1 MNRRRVIPIVLLLL
15 VILVTAFV
23 MLRRNGNTGPF
34 EGSGTVEATE
44 SELGFTA
51 AGRIEVVTVVEGDTV
66 ARGAELARLDQ
77 SELAARRDQA
87 AATAASAE
95 ASLLELQRGSRPEEL
110 RQAEAAAQGAAF
122 DAKTAERSAIRA
134 RELHAKQVLSDQE
147 LDQAENALGM
157 ARTRE
162 VQTREALVL
171 AKAGPRKERVDA
183 ARANAAAANA
193 TVRALDATIA
203 NTVIHAPFPGVIT
216 VRQHHPGEIV
226 QPGAPVLTLLDRTD
240 RWVKVYVPETRIGS
254 VHVGQAAHITTDTF
268 PGRRYPGRVSY
279 VSSEAEFTPK
289 TVQTREERVK
299 LVYAVKV
306 RIEGDPS
313 YELKPGMPAD
323 VGLETGR

>member
-1 MNRRRVIPIVLLLL
+1 MNRRRVIPIVLVLL

-51 AGRIEVVTVVEGDTV
+51 AGRIDMVAVVEGDTV

-95 ASLLELQRGSRPEEL
+95 ASLLELQRGSRPEEI
-110 RQAEAAAQGAAF
+110 RQAEAAAQGAEF
-122 DAKTAERSAIRA
+122 DAKTAERSAVRA

-147 LDQAENALGM
+147 LDQAENALGL

-162 VQTREALVL
+162 VQTREALRL

-323 VGLETGR
+323 VGLEAAR

>member
-1 MNRRRVIPIVLLLL
+1 MNRRRVIPIILVLL

-51 AGRIEVVTVVEGDTV
+51 AGRIDMVAVVEGDTV

-110 RQAEAAAQGAAF
+110 RQAEAAAQGAEF
-122 DAKTAERSAIRA
+122 DAKTAERSAVRA

-147 LDQAENALGM
+147 LDQAENALGL

-162 VQTREALVL
+162 VQTREALRL

-323 VGLETGR
+323 VGLEVAR

>member
-162 VQTREALVL
+162 VQTREALQL

-323 VGLETGR
+323 VGLEAGR

>member
-51 AGRIEVVTVVEGDTV
+51 AGRIDMVAVVEGDTV

-110 RQAEAAAQGAAF
+110 RQAEAAAQGAEF
-122 DAKTAERSAIRA
+122 DAKTAERSAVRA

-147 LDQAENALGM
+147 LDQAENALGL

-162 VQTREALVL
+162 VQTREALRL

-323 VGLETGR
+323 VGLETAR